1 MNWNQKRLAPAP
13 QHYKLL
19 DGCLIEEKFVLHAVF
34 RIFLHYIADPDPGSH
49 QSPLGSETR
58 SRGWKSTGTNM
69 QDNFSQQNVFNYFFL
84 NFYIISLSAQSSHHE
99 PQVLFMFVCLLDPN
113 LPSGSGSIRSP
124 TVRIRIRNTGVH
136 VHTELPKLGPKWAGA
151 GQVQV
156 TGQLQDGDTQREHI
170 TGLTHTRGH
179 VVSSVVDP
187 NRLYLDPDPSVSDP
201 DPDSWVFCIRIRNP
215 DPGSKKKFKMLNH
228 HNII

>member
-1 MNWNQKRLAPAP
+1 MQCFEFSCIILRIRILVRTNPHWDPKPGP
-13 QHYKLL
+13 
-19 DGCLIEEKFVLHAVF
+19 GVEKVPVPICKT
-34 RIFLHYIADPDPGSH
+34 IFHN
-49 QSPLGSETR
+49 
-58 SRGWKSTGTNM
+58 KM
-69 QDNFSQQNVFNYFFL
+69 FSIIFFF
-84 NFYIISLSAQSSHHE
+84 NFYIISLSAKSSHHE

-113 LPSGSGSIRSP
+113 PPSGSGSIRSP

-215 DPGSKKKFKMLNH
+215 DPGTKKKFKMLNH